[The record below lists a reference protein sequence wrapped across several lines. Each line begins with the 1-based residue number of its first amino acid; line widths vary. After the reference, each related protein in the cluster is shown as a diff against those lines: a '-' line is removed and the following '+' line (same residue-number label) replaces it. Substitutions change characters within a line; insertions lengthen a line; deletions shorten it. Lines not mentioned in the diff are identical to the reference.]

1 MMNFLRL
8 MTMTKTVKLS
18 DKVIRLNGPKIMTTY
33 NVDGTLVD
41 ERYDIETENSRMR
54 LYDSRG
60 QMTIHEC

>member
-1 MMNFLRL
+1 
-8 MTMTKTVKLS
+8 MTKTVKLS